1 MIETVSRFY
10 RLNESE
16 WDLLND
22 RCGRNVEAF
31 ADHKISFGFKARQG
45 AFPWAVNG
53 LVDVIPSHSYVV
65 LGGSPCVYKK
75 ISRLY
80 RSQFINL
87 YEPMPNVRYFS
98 DIAIFELED
107 PLDLDS
113 LDVRPICLPH
123 PNHPSPKLHRV
134 YGYGRTV
141 PHKKDDRANMQLY
154 WYYEEKILDEAQCMS
169 YRFPSIGCDRFFITR
184 RVLGDLRSTCVG
196 DSGGGFSGAV
206 SGRHY
211 LYGVITYAVN
221 YCDPKTGRGLR
232 YTSIFANISFNYDFI
247 CYYTGICPMGYNAYV
262 NPHYVDS
269 PEQVLEPVI
278 CTFDLFVDRRNAICA
293 NIMTATV
300 IICFIILAF
309 SLFSGGQHREHLSE
323 SSADAF
329 NTLGHTSY
337 LRNPSKRS
345 TDVDNRTKKNTYDEK
360 GREAQALK
368 SRKSS
373 TINNAYGVSI
383 RKYDADGSEHRS
395 TEISTESEINN
406 GFVAGIPDISDIC
419 FRRYANCII
428 INAQPYERRS
438 STTLAACKHH
448 CIHSQ
453 IGFYSCK
460 SFVYDNIN
468 QVCDLF
474 AHTGDQPPARFLRTQ
489 GFELN
494 KYDEWI
500 LDGATIDECLDA
512 CANNSDALGNS
523 IECYSVDFSKG
534 KCVLSAERTVPL
546 GNGQLKLEDTTDYYE
561 KICVDE
567 SIASECPRVFDRYPQ
582 MILVGFAEV
591 VIDSP
596 TFEHCF
602 DNCLNSLVLHG
613 MRCASG
619 MYYYEEAQLNCI
631 LNVEDRTTQKDLFT
645 EENSDIVD
653 YFEIRCENRGR
664 RRSERRFKARS
675 TKTTGE
681 K

>member
-1 MIETVSRFY
+1 MLGVVVWLLSCIAFATEGMIETVSRFY

-45 AFPWAVNG
+45 AFPWAVKLFRFNQPLNQEYVMCTASIISQKHFITAAHCLQFDSSG

-80 RSQFINL
+80 RSQFIDCRSHSYKAPWALKVKRFLVSNRSIHFNMEENL

-269 PEQVLEPVI
+269 PEQVLVI
-278 CTFDLFVDRRNAICA
+278 GLGLRTRPYWLFYLLSL
-293 NIMTATV
+293 
-300 IICFIILAF
+300 IILHSTCFI
-309 SLFSGGQHREHLSE
+309 
-323 SSADAF
+323 
-329 NTLGHTSY
+329 
-337 LRNPSKRS
+337 
-345 TDVDNRTKKNTYDEK
+345 
-360 GREAQALK
+360 
-368 SRKSS
+368 
-373 TINNAYGVSI
+373 
-383 RKYDADGSEHRS
+383 
-395 TEISTESEINN
+395 
-406 GFVAGIPDISDIC
+406 
-419 FRRYANCII
+419 
-428 INAQPYERRS
+428 
-438 STTLAACKHH
+438 
-448 CIHSQ
+448 
-453 IGFYSCK
+453 
-460 SFVYDNIN
+460 SFV
-468 QVCDLF
+468 C
-474 AHTGDQPPARFLRTQ
+474 
-489 GFELN
+489 
-494 KYDEWI
+494 
-500 LDGATIDECLDA
+500 
-512 CANNSDALGNS
+512 
-523 IECYSVDFSKG
+523 
-534 KCVLSAERTVPL
+534 
-546 GNGQLKLEDTTDYYE
+546 
-561 KICVDE
+561 
-567 SIASECPRVFDRYPQ
+567 
-582 MILVGFAEV
+582 
-591 VIDSP
+591 
-596 TFEHCF
+596 
-602 DNCLNSLVLHG
+602 
-613 MRCASG
+613 
-619 MYYYEEAQLNCI
+619 
-631 LNVEDRTTQKDLFT
+631 
-645 EENSDIVD
+645 
-653 YFEIRCENRGR
+653 
-664 RRSERRFKARS
+664 
-675 TKTTGE
+675 
-681 K
+681 